1 MDMKTAAETKPLPK
15 IASLE
20 ELIKLGT
27 RKMNVPGNFR
37 AYEEGSLRVLV
48 IWRGT
53 GNWNYELF
61 HVFPHGY
68 D

>member
-1 MDMKTAAETKPLPK
+1 MDMKTAAETKELPK
-15 IASLE
+15 TASLE

-37 AYEEGSLRVLV
+37 AYDDSCLRVLA
-48 IWRGT
+48 IWKENEDGEY
-53 GNWNYELF
+53 NLF
-61 HVFPHGY
+61 HVFPYGY